1 MGMTL
6 PIDYSKCS
14 IRQLKSMREYHRKQR
29 KKERHHTLFKFI
41 NKTVKDKQAKAFEKQ
56 HVDFLSRF
64 IAWMDKSARKE
75 KLNAGT
81 R

>member
-29 KKERHHTLFKFI
+29 KNDRHHTLFKFI
-41 NKTVKDKQAKAFEKQ
+41 NKTIKDKQAQAFEKQ
-56 HVDFLSRF
+56 HIDFMSRL
-64 IAWMDKSARKE
+64 ISWMDRITRKE
-75 KLNAGT
+75 KLNA
-81 R
+81 RSR